1 MKQEINKTQIT
12 KIKNERRDITTDCID
27 IKKHYKEATTYR
39 QSR

>member
-1 MKQEINKTQIT
+1 MKQKINKTQIT

-27 IKKHYKEATTYR
+27 IKKHYKETAAYI